1 MARSAVAM
9 VLLLAFFC
17 AFVAS
22 PALARRS
29 SSRRLNSGSSSYP
42 KGGGSSGS
50 SPSSSTPYPG
60 GSSSPSSGSSPS
72 GGSPSPTPVVTV
84 PPVTSSPSPVTIP
97 PVTSSPGGRYGGY
110 GTRSGMGTSGF
121 FGRNPNRI
129 PKLLSLVSTL
139 AKLFGPRLLKLLKG
153 RKPPT
158 ILGALKDTSPLPF
171 SSLAREATSS
181 LINAYSYKDFPL
193 STGQVVSQFNAALDT
208 PQTIAQ
214 QALKFQ
220 QLNEGV

>member
-1 MARSAVAM
+1 MARSAVALI
-9 VLLLAFFC
+9 LLLAFFC

-29 SSRRLNSGSSSYP
+29 SRRLNSGGSYP
-42 KGGGSSGS
+42 KGGGSSSS
-50 SPSSSTPYPG
+50 SPSSSSPYPG
-60 GSSSPSSGSSPS
+60 GSSSTPSSGSSPS
-72 GGSPSPTPVVTV
+72 GGSPSSTPVVTV

-110 GTRSGMGTSGF
+110 GSRSGMGTSGF
-121 FGRNPNRI
+121 FGRNPSRI

-171 SSLAREATSS
+171 SSLAREATAS
-181 LINAYSYKDFPL
+181 LINAYSYEDFPL
-193 STGQVVSQFNAALDT
+193 SAGQVVSQFNAALDT
-208 PQTIAQ
+208 PQTTAQ